1 MKKIYFLLLLSIF
14 TLNVNSQIENNGIT
28 NFKAINI
35 DLIKQIEINDNQAN
49 RLCKLILI
57 KERRLQYVTD
67 NSNSNLLR
75 EKIKNDFLL
84 KARDFLSED
93 QIKRVKELESK
104 FKY

>member
-93 QIKRVKELESK
+93 QIKRFKELESK

>member
-1 MKKIYFLLLLSIF
+1 MKKIYILLLLFIF
-14 TLNVNSQIENNGIT
+14 TFNANSQIENNGIR
-28 NFKAINI
+28 NFKAINV

-67 NSNSNLLR
+67 NSNSNLLI

-93 QIKRVKELESK
+93 QIKRFKKIESK

>member
-14 TLNVNSQIENNGIT
+14 TLNVNSQIENNGII

-57 KERRLQYVTD
+57 KKRRLQYVTD
-67 NSNSNLLR
+67 NSNSNLLI

-93 QIKRVKELESK
+93 QIKRFKEIESK

>member
-14 TLNVNSQIENNGIT
+14 TLNVNSQIENNEII

-67 NSNSNLLR
+67 NSNSNLLI

-93 QIKRVKELESK
+93 QIKRFKEIESK

>member
-14 TLNVNSQIENNGIT
+14 TLNANSQIENNGIR
-28 NFKAINI
+28 NFKAINV

-67 NSNSNLLR
+67 NSNSNLLI

-93 QIKRVKELESK
+93 QIKRFKEIESK

>member
-14 TLNVNSQIENNGIT
+14 TLNVNSQIENNGII

-67 NSNSNLLR
+67 NSNSNLLI
-75 EKIKNDFLL
+75 EKIK
-84 KARDFLSED
+84 
-93 QIKRVKELESK
+93 IKEKRKK
-104 FKY
+104 NKT

>member
-14 TLNVNSQIENNGIT
+14 TLNVNSQIENNGII

-67 NSNSNLLR
+67 NSNSNLLI

-84 KARDFLSED
+84 KARDFLSEG
-93 QIKRVKELESK
+93 QIKRFKEIESK

>member
-14 TLNVNSQIENNGIT
+14 TLNVNSQIENNGII

-67 NSNSNLLR
+67 NSNSNLLI

-93 QIKRVKELESK
+93 QIKRFKEIESK